1 MENKRVVQN
10 AAWII
15 GCRVAQAVLG
25 MLITMISARYLGPSG
40 FGLINYAASIVTFVV
55 PVMQL
60 GLTSTLVHEIINAPE
75 QEGQILGTAMV
86 MSLVSSLFCILGV
99 ITFAMVANAGET
111 VTIIT
116 CGLYSLQLIFQSMD
130 IIRYWFQAKLM
141 SKYVSVTVLAAYF
154 LTALYKIVLLATGC
168 SVYGFALAQTVDFGV
183 ISVTLLLLYRKH
195 GTQKLGFSRSLVKQL
210 YAKSKYYIVSA
221 MMVTVFAQTDRIMLK
236 LMMDDAAVG
245 FYSAATTCAGMTS
258 FVFVAILDS
267 FSPVL
272 LERKKNGGAGFEDGV
287 AGLYSVIIYL
297 SLLQCLA
304 MTLFAGLII
313 RILYGSD
320 FEPAVA
326 ALRIIVW
333 YTTFSY
339 LGAVR
344 NIWILAEEQQK
355 YLWIINLS
363 GASANVVLNAWLIPV
378 MGINGASLA
387 SLVTQI
393 FTNVVVGFIIRPIRR
408 NNVLMLRGLDL
419 RRVRTMLRMR

>member
-15 GCRVAQAVLG
+15 GCRIAQAVLG
-25 MLITMISARYLGPSG
+25 MVITMISARYLGPSG

-60 GLTSTLVHEIINAPE
+60 GLNSTLVHEIINAPE

-86 MSLVSSLFCILGV
+86 MSLLSSLFCILGV
-99 ITFAMVANAGET
+99 ITFAMIANAGET
-111 VTIIT
+111 VTIVT
-116 CGLYSLQLIFQSMD
+116 CGLYSLQLIFQSLD
-130 IIRYWFQAKLM
+130 IVRCWFQAKLL

-154 LTALYKIVLLATGC
+154 LTAVYKIVLLATGC
-168 SVYGFALAQTVDFGV
+168 SVYWFALAQTVDYCIISLTMLV
-183 ISVTLLLLYRKH
+183 IYRKL
-195 GTQKLGFSRSLVKQL
+195 GTRKFGFSWSLAGQL
-210 YAKSKYYIVSA
+210 FARSKYYIVSA

-245 FYSAATTCAGMTS
+245 YYSAATTCAGMTS

-287 AGLYSVIIYL
+287 SGLYSVIIWL

-304 MTLFAGLII
+304 MTLFAGFII
-313 RILYGSD
+313 RILYGAD
-320 FEPAVA
+320 FQPAVS
-326 ALRIIVW
+326 ALQIIVW

-339 LGAVR
+339 LGSVR
-344 NIWILAEEQQK
+344 NIWILAQQQQRW
-355 YLWIINLS
+355 LWIINLS
-363 GASANVVLNAWLIPV
+363 GAVANVALNAWLIPV

-393 FTNVVVGFIIRPIRR
+393 FTNVVVGFIIGPIRR

-419 RRVRTMLRMR
+419 RRAADMVRSR